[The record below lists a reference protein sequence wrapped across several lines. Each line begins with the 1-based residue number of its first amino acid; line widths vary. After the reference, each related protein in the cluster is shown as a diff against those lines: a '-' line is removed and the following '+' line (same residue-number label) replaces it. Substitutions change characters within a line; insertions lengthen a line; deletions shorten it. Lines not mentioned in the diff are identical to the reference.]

1 MIHSLLLISS
11 HVYLNVG
18 WISLIV
24 YFFIP
29 ILPDYT
35 SMSEW
40 IFTNDVIGVL
50 LEKKIW
56 NRDYYTWSKRVNDN
70 KKSLMVLWWCTCVWI
85 FPTRWVHDEFYP
97 LAEHTTQW
105 IYVSDVFSRTDS
117 LGRRILHLK
126 KCMLQE
132 SDLQSISMYIAMHLI

>member
-29 ILPDYT
+29 ILHFDVRMDFY
-35 SMSEW
+35 EW
-40 IFTNDVIGVL
+40 CYRRFVR
-50 LEKKIW
+50 KKIW

-85 FPTRWVHDEFYP
+85 FPTRWVHDEFSP

-105 IYVSDVFSRTDS
+105 IYISDVFSRTDS